1 MSMDMKF
8 FRFEKAHEFCY
19 EIALSEVKQ
28 GRKESHWMWYI
39 FPQIFGLGISQRA
52 VDFALNSLQ
61 EARAFLAHDMLGNHL
76 REICEALLKLQGA
89 DAVQVFGRTDAMK
102 LRSSMTLFDAVQSN
116 DIFAEVLDKYYDGE
130 RDELTLCRLGLN
142 DRMQKA
148 LDFIGV
154 EAEDFRIN
162 PCMYSF
168 QRKAPTHRFSHIY
181 RVMIGTALI
190 AHKLNEPRLGLLA
203 FMAAFIHDL
212 ARLNDGYDPE
222 HGRRSAETKLPMLTH
237 LLSKYKISAQEYEM
251 IAKAST
257 YHCERIEE
265 KLSDDCYKVCKMLSD
280 ADALDR
286 CRFHNAEDRLDV
298 RFLHFEES
306 KMCIDAIDFICK
318 ESVRQRKI
326 YTEIPFAEFIKV
338 VQY

>member
-1 MSMDMKF
+1 MKF

-39 FPQIFGLGISQRA
+39 FPQVFGLGTSQRA
-52 VDFALNSLQ
+52 VDFAMNSLQ
-61 EARAFLAHDMLGNHL
+61 EARAFLAHEMLGNHL
-76 REICEALLKLQGA
+76 RKICEALLKLQGA
-89 DAVQVFGRTDAMK
+89 DAVQVFGRMDAMK
-102 LRSSMTLFDAVQSN
+102 LHSSMTLFDAVKPN

-130 RDELTLCRLGLN
+130 RDKLTLCRLSLN

-148 LDFIGV
+148 LNFIGV
-154 EAEDFRIN
+154 EAKDFDIV
-162 PCMYSF
+162 PSMYSF

-181 RVMIGTALI
+181 RVMIGAALI

-237 LLSKYKISAQEYEM
+237 LLSKYQITSQEYEI

-257 YHCERIEE
+257 YHCERLEE

-286 CRFHNAEDRLDV
+286 CRFHNEEDRLNV
-298 RFLHFEES
+298 KFLHFEVS
-306 KMCIDAIDFICK
+306 KKCIAPIDFICK

-326 YTEIPFAEFIKV
+326 YTEIPFGEFIKV

>member
-1 MSMDMKF
+1 
-8 FRFEKAHEFCY
+8 
-19 EIALSEVKQ
+19 
-28 GRKESHWMWYI
+28 
-39 FPQIFGLGISQRA
+39 
-52 VDFALNSLQ
+52 
-61 EARAFLAHDMLGNHL
+61 
-76 REICEALLKLQGA
+76 
-89 DAVQVFGRTDAMK
+89 
-102 LRSSMTLFDAVQSN
+102 
-116 DIFAEVLDKYYDGE
+116 
-130 RDELTLCRLGLN
+130 
-142 DRMQKA
+142 MQKA

-154 EAEDFRIN
+154 EAKDFRIN
-162 PCMYSF
+162 PSMYSF
-168 QRKAPTHRFSHIY
+168 QREAPTHRFSHIY
-181 RVMIGTALI
+181 RVMIGAALI

-222 HGRRSAETKLPMLTH
+222 HGRRSAETKLPKLTH
-237 LLSKYKISAQEYEM
+237 LLSKYRITEQEYEM

-286 CRFHNAEDRLDV
+286 CRFHNEEDRLNV
-298 RFLHFEES
+298 KFLHFEVS
-306 KMCIDAIDFICK
+306 KKCIAPIDFICK

-326 YTEIPFAEFIKV
+326 YTEIPFGEFIKV

>member
-1 MSMDMKF
+1 MKF

-39 FPQIFGLGISQRA
+39 FPQVFGLGTSQRA
-52 VDFALNSLQ
+52 VDFAMNSLQ
-61 EARAFLAHDMLGNHL
+61 EARAFLAHEMLGNHL
-76 REICEALLKLQGA
+76 RKICEALLKLQGA

-102 LRSSMTLFDAVQSN
+102 LHSSMTLFDAVKPN

-130 RDELTLCRLGLN
+130 RDKLTLCRLSLN

-148 LDFIGV
+148 LNFIGV
-154 EAEDFRIN
+154 EAKDFDIV
-162 PCMYSF
+162 PSMYSF

-181 RVMIGTALI
+181 RVMIGAALI
-190 AHKLNEPRLGLLA
+190 AHEINKPRLGLLA

-237 LLSKYKISAQEYEM
+237 LLSKYQITSQEYEI

-257 YHCERIEE
+257 YHCERLEE

-286 CRFHNAEDRLDV
+286 CRFHNEEDRLNV
-298 RFLHFEES
+298 KFLHFEVS
-306 KMCIDAIDFICK
+306 KKCIAPIDFICK

-326 YTEIPFAEFIKV
+326 YTEIPFGEFIKV

>member
-1 MSMDMKF
+1 MKF

-39 FPQIFGLGISQRA
+39 FPQVFGLGTSQRA
-52 VDFALNSLQ
+52 VDFAMNSLQ
-61 EARAFLAHDMLGNHL
+61 EARAFLAHEMLGNHL
-76 REICEALLKLQGA
+76 RKICEALLKLQGA
-89 DAVQVFGRTDAMK
+89 DAVLVFGRTDAMK
-102 LRSSMTLFDAVQSN
+102 LHSSMTLFDAVKPN

-130 RDELTLCRLGLN
+130 RDKLTLCRLSLN

-148 LDFIGV
+148 LNFIGV
-154 EAEDFRIN
+154 EAKDFDIV
-162 PCMYSF
+162 PSMYSF

-181 RVMIGTALI
+181 RVMIGAALI
-190 AHKLNEPRLGLLA
+190 AHEINKPRLGLLA

-237 LLSKYKISAQEYEM
+237 LLSKYQITSQEYEI

-257 YHCERIEE
+257 YHCERLEE

-286 CRFHNAEDRLDV
+286 CRFHNEEDRLNV
-298 RFLHFEES
+298 KFLHFEVS
-306 KMCIDAIDFICK
+306 KKCIAPIDFICK

-326 YTEIPFAEFIKV
+326 YTEIPFGEFIKV

>member
-1 MSMDMKF
+1 
-8 FRFEKAHEFCY
+8 
-19 EIALSEVKQ
+19 
-28 GRKESHWMWYI
+28 
-39 FPQIFGLGISQRA
+39 
-52 VDFALNSLQ
+52 
-61 EARAFLAHDMLGNHL
+61 
-76 REICEALLKLQGA
+76 
-89 DAVQVFGRTDAMK
+89 
-102 LRSSMTLFDAVQSN
+102 MTLFDAVQPH

-154 EAEDFRIN
+154 EAKDFHIN
-162 PCMYSF
+162 PSMYSF

-181 RVMIGTALI
+181 RVMIGAALI
-190 AHKLNEPRLGLLA
+190 AHEINKPRLGLLA

-222 HGRRSAETKLPMLTH
+222 HGRRSAETKLPKLTH

-326 YTEIPFAEFIKV
+326 YDEIPFAEFIKV
-338 VQY
+338 AQY

>member
-1 MSMDMKF
+1 MSVDMKF

-28 GRKESHWMWYI
+28 GRKKSHWMWYI
-39 FPQIFGLGISQRA
+39 FPQIFGLGTSQRA
-52 VDFALNSLQ
+52 VDFAMNSLQ
-61 EARAFLAHDMLGNHL
+61 EARAFLAHEMLGNHL
-76 REICEALLKLQGA
+76 REICEALLKLQTT
-89 DAVQVFGRTDAMK
+89 DAAQVFGSMDAMK
-102 LRSSMTLFDAVQSN
+102 LRSSMTLFDAVQPH
-116 DIFAEVLDKYYDGE
+116 DIFAEVLDKYYDGK

-154 EAEDFRIN
+154 EAKDFRIN

-168 QRKAPTHRFSHIY
+168 QRKDSTHRFSHIY
-181 RVMIGTALI
+181 RVMIGAALI
-190 AHKLNEPRLGLLA
+190 AHEINKPRLGLLA

-212 ARLNDGYDPE
+212 ARLNDGYDPQ
-222 HGRRSAETKLPMLTH
+222 HGRRSAETKLPKLTH
-237 LLSKYKISAQEYEM
+237 LLSKYKITDQEYEM

-257 YHCERIEE
+257 YHCESLKE

-286 CRFHNAEDRLDV
+286 CRFHNAEDRLNV

-306 KMCIDAIDFICK
+306 KMCIDAIDFIFM

-326 YTEIPFAEFIKV
+326 YDEIPFAEFIKV
-338 VQY
+338 VLY

>member
-1 MSMDMKF
+1 
-8 FRFEKAHEFCY
+8 
-19 EIALSEVKQ
+19 
-28 GRKESHWMWYI
+28 MWYI

-102 LRSSMTLFDAVQSN
+102 LRSSMTLFDAVQPH

-181 RVMIGTALI
+181 RVMIGAALI
-190 AHKLNEPRLGLLA
+190 AHEINKPRLGLLA
-203 FMAAFIHDL
+203 FIVATCSGVLIAKLMNVFSKKKINPLIGSAGVSAVPMAARVSQDVG
-212 ARLNDGYDPE
+212 AKEDPTNFLLM
-222 HGRRSAETKLPMLTH
+222 HAMGPNVSGVIGSAVAAGV
-237 LLSKYKISAQEYEM
+237 LLQA
-251 IAKAST
+251 
-257 YHCERIEE
+257 
-265 KLSDDCYKVCKMLSD
+265 LS
-280 ADALDR
+280 
-286 CRFHNAEDRLDV
+286 
-298 RFLHFEES
+298 
-306 KMCIDAIDFICK
+306 
-318 ESVRQRKI
+318 
-326 YTEIPFAEFIKV
+326 
-338 VQY
+338 

>member
-1 MSMDMKF
+1 MKF

-39 FPQIFGLGISQRA
+39 FPQVFGLGTSQRA
-52 VDFALNSLQ
+52 VDFAMNSLQ
-61 EARAFLAHDMLGNHL
+61 EARAFLAHEMLGNHL
-76 REICEALLKLQGA
+76 RKICEALLKLQGA
-89 DAVQVFGRTDAMK
+89 DAVQVYGRMDAMK
-102 LRSSMTLFDAVQSN
+102 LHSSMTLFDAVKPN

-130 RDELTLCRLGLN
+130 RDKLTLCRLSLN

-148 LDFIGV
+148 LNFIGV
-154 EAEDFRIN
+154 EAKDFDIV
-162 PCMYSF
+162 PSMYSF

-181 RVMIGTALI
+181 RVMIGAALI

-237 LLSKYKISAQEYEM
+237 LLSKYQITSQEYEI

-257 YHCERIEE
+257 YHCERLEE

-286 CRFHNAEDRLDV
+286 CRFHNEEDRLNV
-298 RFLHFEES
+298 KFLHFEVS
-306 KMCIDAIDFICK
+306 KKCIAPIDFICK

-326 YTEIPFAEFIKV
+326 YTEIPFGEFIKV

>member
-1 MSMDMKF
+1 MKF

-39 FPQIFGLGISQRA
+39 FPQVFGLGTSQRA
-52 VDFALNSLQ
+52 VDFAMNSLQ
-61 EARAFLAHDMLGNHL
+61 EARAFLAHEMLGNHL
-76 REICEALLKLQGA
+76 RKICEALLKLQGA
-89 DAVQVFGRTDAMK
+89 DAVQVFGRMDAMK
-102 LRSSMTLFDAVQSN
+102 LHSSMTLFDAVKPN

-130 RDELTLCRLGLN
+130 RDKLTLCRLSLN

-148 LDFIGV
+148 LNFIGV
-154 EAEDFRIN
+154 EAKDFRIN
-162 PCMYSF
+162 PSMYSF

-181 RVMIGTALI
+181 RVMIGAALI

-237 LLSKYKISAQEYEM
+237 LLSKYQITSQEYEI

-257 YHCERIEE
+257 YHCERLEE

-286 CRFHNAEDRLDV
+286 CRFHNEEDRLNV
-298 RFLHFEES
+298 KFLHFEVS
-306 KMCIDAIDFICK
+306 KKCIAPIDFICK

-326 YTEIPFAEFIKV
+326 YTEIPFGEFIKV